1 MLGCKVHR
9 LIISRLKEKIVGF
22 SPSSLIFDNIFL
34 LFNEALTAQ
43 EPRMSTYLDQ
53 LAFQF
58 FKLFA
63 QYESTLKER
72 GLFKSDRLGNIS
84 VDWDRFANE
93 IVGNNFRV
101 ELAQS
106 VHAADYIL
114 DQPPKKQ
121 IADNGKVVWADVP
134 ATEKSVQ
141 ILFGHIC
148 RVRNNLFHGA
158 KFNGTWFDPVRSE
171 ELLTHS
177 LAVLEHFRT
186 KAGV

>member
-1 MLGCKVHR
+1 M
-9 LIISRLKEKIVGF
+9 
-22 SPSSLIFDNIFL
+22 
-34 LFNEALTAQ
+34 
-43 EPRMSTYLDQ
+43 
-53 LAFQF
+53 
-58 FKLFA
+58 
-63 QYESTLKER
+63 
-72 GLFKSDRLGNIS
+72 
-84 VDWDRFANE
+84 
-93 IVGNNFRV
+93 GNNFRV

>member
-1 MLGCKVHR
+1 
-9 LIISRLKEKIVGF
+9 
-22 SPSSLIFDNIFL
+22 
-34 LFNEALTAQ
+34 
-43 EPRMSTYLDQ
+43 MSTYLDQ

-148 RVRNNLFHGA
+148 RVRNNL
-158 KFNGTWFDPVRSE
+158 
-171 ELLTHS
+171 
-177 LAVLEHFRT
+177 
-186 KAGV
+186 